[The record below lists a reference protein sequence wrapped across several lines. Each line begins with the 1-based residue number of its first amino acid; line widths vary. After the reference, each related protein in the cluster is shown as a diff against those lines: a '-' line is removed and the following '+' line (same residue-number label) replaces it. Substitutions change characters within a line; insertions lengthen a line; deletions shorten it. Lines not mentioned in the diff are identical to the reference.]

1 MDANESKIAE
11 FVRLGIFFTNFSIR
25 PSKMIKRHNFCKGIA
40 WFSLTNDKGLGK
52 SFSGWR
58 EEFQKFGEI
67 FSLEKSYSSDYI
79 QLESN
84 QTGQKRFYEAKC

>member
-11 FVRLGIFFTNFSIR
+11 YVRLGIFFTNFSIR
-25 PSKMIKRHNFCKGIA
+25 PSKMIKRHNFCKGSA

-67 FSLEKSYSSDYI
+67 FTPALKQLTFVNKQLKTKGKSK
-79 QLESN
+79 Q
-84 QTGQKRFYEAKC
+84 RAKS

>member
-11 FVRLGIFFTNFSIR
+11 YVRLGIFFTNFSIR
-25 PSKMIKRHNFCKGIA
+25 PSKMIKRHNFCKGFA

-67 FSLEKSYSSDYI
+67 FTPVYQFLSYKALGKY
-79 QLESN
+79 
-84 QTGQKRFYEAKC
+84 